1 VRSLRFGPIRIPN
14 TNPPVNGPKLPA
26 NPLLPINEQI
36 MKKLFWLIPVV
47 LVLSALWAGVAF
59 AQDPT
64 PSDDDVNRVAKQLF
78 CPVCENTPLDVCPT
92 QACAQWRA
100 LIREKLAAGWTEAQ
114 IKQYFVD
121 QYGARVLSE
130 PPRTGL
136 NWLVYI
142 VPPILFVVGVIILI
156 RTFMPSKESAGAEAP
171 PASTD
176 EMPLPP
182 ASSSDEY
189 VARMEDELKKRK

>member
-1 VRSLRFGPIRIPN
+1 MKRHLW
-14 TNPPVNGPKLPA
+14 
-26 NPLLPINEQI
+26 LLPI
-36 MKKLFWLIPVV
+36 L
-47 LVLSALWAGVAF
+47 LVLSALWAGTAF

-64 PSDDDVNRVAKQLF
+64 PSDNEVNRIAKQLF

-100 LIREKLAAGWTEAQ
+100 LIREKLAAGWTDEQ

-136 NWLVYI
+136 NWLVYL
-142 VPPILFVVGVIILI
+142 VPPILFVVGVVILV
-156 RTFMPSKESAGAEAP
+156 RTFRPSKEAAVED
-171 PASTD
+171 ASH
-176 EMPLPP
+176 
-182 ASSSDEY
+182 ASSEVPPISSEPASDEY
-189 VARMEDELKKRK
+189 VARLEDELKKRK

>member
-1 VRSLRFGPIRIPN
+1 MKKYLW
-14 TNPPVNGPKLPA
+14 
-26 NPLLPINEQI
+26 LLPI
-36 MKKLFWLIPVV
+36 V
-47 LVLSALWAGVAF
+47 LVLSALWAGTAL

-64 PSDDDVNRVAKQLF
+64 PSDNEVNRIAKQLF

-100 LIREKLAAGWTEAQ
+100 LIREKLAAGWTEDQ

-136 NWLVYI
+136 NWLVYL
-142 VPPILFVVGVIILI
+142 VPPILFVVGVVILV
-156 RTFMPSKESAGAEAP
+156 RTFRPPKESSRTEAS
-171 PASTD
+171 PASA
-176 EMPLPP
+176 EESPVSPGS
-182 ASSSDEY
+182 ASDEY
-189 VARMEDELKKRK
+189 VARLEDELKKRK